1 VERYDERQ
9 EVGGRIRGLI
19 LVVVLLAAGVF
30 AGSAISQWKPL
41 PEQERPAGLD
51 RQQVVGQIARDLGVK
66 ALGRVRVEVL
76 NAGGRAGMAR
86 EATSFLRDV
95 GFDVVDFGNATSFG
109 ADSTVVI
116 DRSDRPAA
124 AAAVSRALGGGLVRA
139 EPDPNLYVDVTV
151 LLGGQW
157 EPTLPRASTEQP
169 TTPTRWWDLRRL
181 FR

>member
-1 VERYDERQ
+1 
-9 EVGGRIRGLI
+9 VGGRIRGLI

-51 RQQVVGQIARDLGVK
+51 RQQLLSQMASDLGVEE
-66 ALGRVRVEVL
+66 LGRVRVEVL

-95 GFDVVDFGNATSFG
+95 GFDVVDFGNAGSFD

-116 DRSDRPAA
+116 DRSNRPEA
-124 AAAVSRALGGGLVRA
+124 AAAVARALGNAVVRE
-139 EPDPNLYVDVTV
+139 EPNPNLYVDVTV
-151 LLGGQW
+151 LLGGDW
-157 EPTLPRASTEQP
+157 EPELPEAPTE
-169 TTPTRWWDLRRL
+169 TPATVAWWDLRRL

>member
-1 VERYDERQ
+1 
-9 EVGGRIRGLI
+9 VGGRIRGLI

-41 PEQERPAGLD
+41 PEQVRPAGPD
-51 RQQVVGQIARDLGVK
+51 RQQVLGKMARDLGIEE
-66 ALGRVRVEVL
+66 LGRVRVEVL
-76 NAGGRAGMAR
+76 NAGGRSGMAR

-95 GFDVVDFGNATSFG
+95 GFDVVDFGNAASFD

-116 DRSDRPAA
+116 DRSERPAA
-124 AAAVSRALGGGLVRA
+124 ALAVARALGGTVILD

-151 LLGGQW
+151 LLGGSW
-157 EPTLPRASTEQP
+157 EPELPEP
-169 TTPTRWWDLRRL
+169 TAEPPKARWWDLRQL